1 MAREIVD
8 NVARS
13 RYEYVVEEN
22 TAFIDYRRN
31 NGVITLSYAKVPPEL
46 EGRGI
51 GARMVLAALDDI
63 RARGE
68 KVIPQCGFVAAV
80 MRRHPEYQDLMA
92 R

>member
-8 NVARS
+8 NIARS
-13 RYEYVVEEN
+13 RYEYVVDEK
-22 TAFIDYRRN
+22 TAFIDYHRN
-31 NGVITLSYAKVPPEL
+31 DGVITLSYAKVPPEL

-51 GARMVLAALDDI
+51 GGRMVLAALDDI

-80 MRRHPEYQDLMA
+80 MRRHPEYEDLLA

>member
-8 NVARS
+8 NVTRS
-13 RYEYVVEEN
+13 RYEYAVEEK
-22 TAFIDYRRN
+22 TSFIDYRRN
-31 NGVITLSYAKVPPEL
+31 SGVITLSYAKVPPEL

-51 GARMVLAALDDI
+51 GACMVLAALDDI

-80 MRRHPEYQDLMA
+80 MRRHPEYQDLLA

>member
-13 RYEYVVEEN
+13 RYEYVVEEK

-31 NGVITLSYAKVPPEL
+31 NGVITLSYVKVPPEL

-80 MRRHPEYQDLMA
+80 MRRHPEYQDLLA